1 MELGRR
7 DVMGLGAGALLTA
20 FSSGALF
27 AQGAAPATI
36 LDNVDPELR
45 PIAEQMLKANGP
57 ARPWTQATLA
67 EIRAHIPPPAPRRTD
82 VPVAQRRVPG
92 RTGQPD
98 VTLWIVNARQGP
110 ARPGILHTHGGG
122 FILGSAESE
131 LAYLQGIAHD
141 LDCVIVSVEYRLAPE
156 TTFAG
161 SIEDNYAGL
170 MWLYA
175 NAAALGVDRARIVAM
190 GESAGGGHA
199 ALLALAARDRREV
212 PLAAQVLIYPM
223 LDDRTGSGVTPPPW
237 IGAIGWNAGANRF
250 GWQSFLGRRPG
261 GSNVPAAAV
270 PARRRDLAGL
280 PPTFIGVGGID
291 LFVSE
296 DIDYARRLTEANVPT
311 ELVVVPGAF
320 HGFDRAGADTRIA
333 QRFNQAKYNALRR
346 AFGQPIVV

>member
-20 FSSGALF
+20 FCSSASL
-27 AQGAAPATI
+27 AQSTTPASI

-45 PIAEQMLKANGP
+45 PIAEAMLKANGP
-57 ARPWTQATLA
+57 SRPWTRAMLND
-67 EIRAHIPPPAPRRTD
+67 IRSHMPPPAARRTD
-82 VPVAQRRVPG
+82 VPVEQRRVPG
-92 RTGQPD
+92 RAGQPE
-98 VTLWIVNARQGP
+98 VTLWIVNARPGSS
-110 ARPGILHTHGGG
+110 RPGILHTHGGG
-122 FILGSAESE
+122 FILGSAQSE

-156 TTFAG
+156 TTYTG

-170 MWLYA
+170 KWLYD
-175 NAAALGVDRARIVAM
+175 NAGALGVNRARIVAM

-212 PLAAQVLIYPM
+212 PLAAQILIYPM

-250 GWQSFLGRRPG
+250 GWGSFLGLTPG

-291 LFVSE
+291 LFVGE
-296 DIDYARRLTEANVPT
+296 DIAYAGRLTEANVPT

-320 HGFDRAGADTRIA
+320 HGFDRAGADTLVA
-333 QRFNQAKYNALRR
+333 QRFNKAKYNALRR
-346 AFGQPIVV
+346 AFGQPVVV